1 MEKSEREKIEAS
13 NIELTLRQG
22 KASNSM
28 PPQGEI
34 VGY

>member
-13 NIELTLRQG
+13 NIELTLKQG
-22 KASNSM
+22 KASNGM